1 MKVPLLDLKR
11 QYRTIKPEIDQAIE
25 KVMDNTMFIM
35 GPEVK
40 ELEEKLAG
48 YCGTKH
54 GIGVASGT
62 DALLLSLR
70 ALGVGP
76 GDEVI
81 TTTFSFFATAGVI
94 SRLGARPVF
103 VDVDPRSFNI
113 DPLSMKT
120 AITSHTKVIMP
131 VHLYGQ
137 MADMD
142 EIMEIAGKRNIP
154 VVEDA
159 AQAIG
164 AEYRGKKAGQ
174 IGATGC
180 FSFFPSKNLGAYG
193 DGGFITTNDDNL
205 AGSLKKLRVHGAQ
218 PKYYHSVVGYNSRL
232 DTLQAAILIV
242 KLKYLPR
249 WHEARRQKADK
260 YNALLKDIRQV
271 MTPFVHP
278 HNYHIYHQYTI
289 LAEKRDGLKD
299 HLKAREVGF
308 DTYYPVPLHLQECY
322 KDLNYKTGSL
332 PVSEKIAHQAISLP
346 VFPELTDQEQE
357 YVAES
362 IREFYKRQ

>member
-11 QYRTIKPEIDQAIE
+11 QYKTIKPEIDEAIQ
-25 KVMDNTMFIM
+25 KVLEHTMFIM

-40 ELEEKLAG
+40 ELEEKLSK
-48 YCGTKH
+48 YCGTKY

-76 GDEVI
+76 GSEVV

-94 SRLGARPVF
+94 TRLGAKPVF
-103 VDVDPRSFNI
+103 VDIEPRTFNI
-113 DPLSMKT
+113 DHQGIKA
-120 AITSHTKVIMP
+120 AITPRTKAIMP

-137 MADMD
+137 IADMD
-142 EIMEIAGKRNIP
+142 EISEIGTKHDIP

-174 IGATGC
+174 FGVTAC

-193 DGGFITTNDDNL
+193 DGGFITTDDDIL
-205 AGSLKKLRVHGAQ
+205 AELLRKLRVHGSK

-232 DTLQAAILIV
+232 DALQAAVLLV
-242 KLKYLPR
+242 KLKYLPQ
-249 WHEARRQKADK
+249 WHEARRQKARK
-260 YNALLKDIRQV
+260 YNELLMGIEQV
-271 MTPFVHP
+271 TIPFVHP

-289 LAEKRDGLKD
+289 QAENRDGLKD
-299 HLKAREVGF
+299 YLKAREIGF
-308 DTYYPVPLHLQECY
+308 DTYYPLPLHMQECY
-322 KDLNYKTGSL
+322 KELHYKPGSL
-332 PVSEKIAHQAISLP
+332 PISERLASCAISLP
-346 VFPELTDQEQE
+346 VFPELTDAEQE
-357 YVAES
+357 YVAGA
-362 IREFYKRQ
+362 IREFYIK

>member
-11 QYRTIKPEIDQAIE
+11 QYRTIKPEIDQAIQ
-25 KVMDNTMFIM
+25 KVLDNTMFIM

-40 ELEEKLAG
+40 ELEEKVAQ
-48 YCGTKH
+48 YCGAKH

-76 GDEVI
+76 GDEVV

-94 SRLGARPVF
+94 SRLGAKPVF
-103 VDVDPRSFNI
+103 VDIEPKTFNI
-113 DPLSMKT
+113 DSRRLND
-120 AITSHTKVIMP
+120 AITPKTKAIMP

-142 EIMEIAGKRNIP
+142 EIMEIAGKRGVP

-164 AEYRGKKAGQ
+164 AEYKGKRAGQ
-174 IGATGC
+174 FGATGC

-193 DGGFITTNDDNL
+193 DGGFITTSDDNL
-205 AGSLKKLRVHGAQ
+205 AGLLRKLRVHGAQ
-218 PKYYHSVVGYNSRL
+218 PKYFHSIIGYNSRL

-242 KLKYLPR
+242 KLKYLPE
-249 WHEARRQKADK
+249 WHEARRLKADN
-260 YNALLKDIRQV
+260 YTRLLSGINQV
-271 MTPFVHP
+271 TTPFVHP

-289 LAEKRDGLKD
+289 LAENRDGLKE
-299 HLKAREVGF
+299 HLKSREIGF
-308 DTYYPVPLHLQECY
+308 DTYYPLPLHMQECY
-322 KDLNYKTGSL
+322 KELNYKPGSL
-332 PVSEKIAHQAISLP
+332 PVSEKLARLAISLP

-357 YVAES
+357 YVAGA
-362 IREFYKRQ
+362 IREFYSR